1 MTITIIGHG
10 YVGIVAACVFAD
22 FGNTVYVIGHTPSK
36 LERLKNGDPLIYE
49 PGLSELLQ
57 KNNKAGRLIFTTE
70 YKQALEESE
79 IVFSCVGTPPKVDT
93 GEADLSTVFAVA
105 EKIGENLDPKHFTV
119 VSCKSTV
126 PVGTNYKVKEI
137 IEEKL
142 KNRKEASGKN
152 FEEVFAVASCP
163 EFLREGTGIFDTLN
177 PDRTVI
183 GADDEKAVNILL
195 ELHKPLTGTKIV
207 TNIPS
212 AELIK
217 YASNSI
223 LATKLSFA
231 NMISLFAE
239 KVGAD
244 AQAVLEAVGMDN
256 RIGPKNLAV
265 SIGYGGACFP
275 KDVQALTAT
284 GRQIGVD
291 VSMLESVERINRL
304 AWENF
309 VQKVVDNVPKGSK
322 VAVWGLA
329 FKANTD
335 DIRFAPSVKIVDA
348 LADNGYSVIAYDP
361 AAMSNVKKQIGDKIT
376 YVQNAYDAVKNAD
389 ALCILTEWNEFRQAD
404 LPKIKSLLKK
414 PVIIDGRNLY
424 DPKKMSAYGF
434 VYISTGRPK
443 I

>member
-1 MTITIIGHG
+1 MTGVQTCALPICFPVTI
-10 YVGIVAACVFAD
+10 
-22 FGNTVYVIGHTPSK
+22 
-36 LERLKNGDPLIYE
+36 L
-49 PGLSELLQ
+49 
-57 KNNKAGRLIFTTE
+57 
-70 YKQALEESE
+70 
-79 IVFSCVGTPPKVDT
+79 
-93 GEADLSTVFAVA
+93 
-105 EKIGENLDPKHFTV
+105 V

-137 IEEKL
+137 IEQKL
-142 KNRKEASGKN
+142 KSRPDTKN
-152 FEEVFAVASCP
+152 TAPESIFAVASCP
-163 EFLREGTGIFDTLN
+163 EFLREGTGIYDTLN

-183 GADDEKAVNILL
+183 GSDDERAVNLLL
-195 ELHKPLTGTKIV
+195 ELHKPLPGTRIV

-217 YASNSI
+217 YASNSM

-291 VSMLESVERINRL
+291 VSMLESVEKINRL
-304 AWENF
+304 SWENF
-309 VQKVVDNVPKGSK
+309 VQKVVDNVPAGSK
-322 VAVWGLA
+322 VGVWGLA

-335 DIRFAPSVKIVDA
+335 DIRFAPSVKIAAA
-348 LADNGYSVIAYDP
+348 LADKGYVVSAYDP
-361 AAMSNVKKQIGDKIT
+361 AAMENVKRQIGDKIS
-376 YVQNAYDAVKNAD
+376 YVSNAFEAINGAD

-404 LPKIKSLLKK
+404 LHKIKSSLKK
-414 PVIIDGRNLY
+414 PMIIDGRNLY
-424 DPKKMSAYGF
+424 DPQKMNSYGF
-434 VYISTGRPK
+434 TYISTGRPK
-443 I
+443 V